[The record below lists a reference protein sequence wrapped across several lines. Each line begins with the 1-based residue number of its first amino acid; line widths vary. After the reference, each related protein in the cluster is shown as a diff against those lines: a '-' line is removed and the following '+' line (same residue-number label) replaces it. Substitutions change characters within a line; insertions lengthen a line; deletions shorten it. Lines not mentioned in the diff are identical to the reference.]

1 MGIARKKAKE
11 SRRSLWKP
19 CFAQPVDKHESLP
32 LSATSKPL
40 IPARR
45 RYDSVSGFP
54 FPGTG
59 PMFDLQIRLGNAQ
72 RIEAFLAELS
82 AEGHWAAPDNGAI
95 VRAAALLA
103 APRATE
109 LLVRI
114 VRRNTTT
121 HLSACDDLLLR
132 CVAAPTGATGDLG
145 QIGAALIEA

>member
-1 MGIARKKAKE
+1 VLRLSFNSAALGFRN
-11 SRRSLWKP
+11 
-19 CFAQPVDKHESLP
+19 CLP
-32 LSATSKPL
+32 IVVMQITQLELGKPL

>member
-1 MGIARKKAKE
+1 MLRLSFNSAALGFRN
-11 SRRSLWKP
+11 
-19 CFAQPVDKHESLP
+19 CLP
-32 LSATSKPL
+32 IVVMQITQLELGKPL